1 MDRKERPAMAAET
14 KDGLRVL
21 LGGDCLRRRKSGI
34 GYYTQGLL
42 SGLCRAPEVA
52 EVGVCSGA
60 RILPPESFLHA
71 QRSDQ
76 STARHDRL
84 RRLVSTAAPFVSMW
98 ERRWRGA
105 RLARLVRKGNWSLY
119 HEPNYIAPSL
129 PLPTVITMYDLSF
142 LKYPEFMRAR
152 RVALLRRVIP
162 PALERAHA
170 ILTLTEH
177 VRREVLDTWPRTDP
191 ARVRVT
197 YAGVDPRFDAS
208 PADPA
213 RTAEVLSRHRLPP
226 RFVLFLGTLEPRK
239 NIQGIL
245 RAFGLLSPAL
255 QKSFPLVL
263 GGMRGWREEHFAAS
277 LQDMRSRGVLFETGY
292 VPHEDVP
299 LLMKAAAA
307 FCFPSFDEGFGLPPL
322 EAAACGTPV
331 VCSDRG
337 ALPEVM
343 GDAAVYVDPG
353 SPENIA
359 AGLSRVL
366 EDSALQRQLAAAG
379 PRRAALFTWDRCIAR
394 TLAAYRLDDCHGV

>member
-1 MDRKERPAMAAET
+1 
-14 KDGLRVL
+14 
-21 LGGDCLRRRKSGI
+21 
-34 GYYTQGLL
+34 
-42 SGLCRAPEVA
+42 
-52 EVGVCSGA
+52 
-60 RILPPESFLHA
+60 
-71 QRSDQ
+71 
-76 STARHDRL
+76 
-84 RRLVSTAAPFVSMW
+84 
-98 ERRWRGA
+98 
-105 RLARLVRKGNWSLY
+105 
-119 HEPNYIAPSL
+119 
-129 PLPTVITMYDLSF
+129 MYDLSF